1 MYTLMNLHICMG
13 FVRKEQGYFLLAGI
27 MSFSFMEYNVFF
39 FKDMKSKASCQRQ
52 LCVVAG
58 LIFLENFAMGYFEKY
73 VAVEGAEQRICFT

>member
-1 MYTLMNLHICMG
+1 MG

-73 VAVEGAEQRICFT
+73 VAVEGAERRICFT